1 MNTKAHLFK
10 GLEDWIE
17 VFKAGDHTDSVG
29 RKVSF
34 AEADLDQMVANHK
47 LGAAPAVLGH
57 PKHDDPAYGWTE
69 GLKREGESLFAKFKD
84 IAPAFAK
91 GVESGAYRNRSVSV
105 IKDKAHG
112 WRVRHVGWLGAAA
125 PAINGLKPVE
135 FAGDEAEALEF
146 AAPGYSLVW
155 GLESLAKMLRG
166 LRDNMIAKDGIE
178 ATDAVLPAW
187 QIDSAMEAAAQ
198 ARKEYQ
204 EAMPANPLFNQ
215 PTGETMSFTQEDLD
229 RAATEAETR
238 AKAEAKVLADVQ
250 EAKFA
255 ANTAELATIKAEAMK
270 ARHQAQID
278 GWKAAGK
285 LLPAEEAGLAEF
297 MAGIE
302 GGAELQFTASD
313 NKAAKAAPADWFANF
328 MSQRKALIKLG
339 VQAAAPAPA
348 GSELDTTDS
357 NAIANAA
364 SEFVAAEAKAGR
376 TVSVAAAVQH
386 VMSTASQA

>member
-1 MNTKAHLFK
+1 MI
-10 GLEDWIE
+10 GL
-17 VFKAGDHTDSVG
+17 KSSRRATT
-29 RKVSF
+29 RT
-34 AEADLDQMVANHK
+34 AESDLDEMVANHK
-47 LGAAPAVLGH
+47 LGAVPAVLGH

-125 PAINGLKPVE
+125 PAIDGLKPVE
-135 FAGDEAEALEF
+135 FAGDEAEAMEF

-155 GLESLAKMLRG
+155 GLESLAKLLRG
-166 LRDNMIAKDGIE
+166 LRESMIAKDGIE
-178 ATDAVLPAW
+178 ATDAVLPAY

-204 EAMPANPLFNQ
+204 EATPAANPLFNQ

-229 RAATEAETR
+229 RAATEAEAK
-238 AKAEAKVLADVQ
+238 AKAEA

-255 ANTAELATIKAEAMK
+255 ATTAELSLIKAESMK
-270 ARHQAQID
+270 ARHQTQID

-302 GGAELQFTASD
+302 GGAELQFIASD
-313 NKAAKAAPADWFANF
+313 NKAAKAAPADWFAQF
-328 MSQRKALIKLG
+328 MGNRGALIKLG
-339 VQAAAPAPA
+339 VQAAAPVPA
-348 GSELDTTDS
+348 GSALDTTDS

-364 SEFVAAEAKAGR
+364 SEFVAAEAKLGR

-386 VMSTASQA
+386 VMATASQA

>member
-1 MNTKAHLFK
+1 MNIKAHLFK
-10 GLEDWIE
+10 GLDDWIE
-17 VFKAGDHTDSVG
+17 VFKAGTHTDSAG

-34 AEADLDQMVANHK
+34 AESDLDQMVANHT

-125 PAINGLKPVE
+125 PAIDGLKPVE
-135 FAGDEAEALEF
+135 FAGDEAEAFEF

-155 GLESLAKMLRG
+155 GFESLAKLLRG
-166 LRDNMIAKDGIE
+166 MREHMIAKDGIE

-204 EAMPANPLFNQ
+204 EAAPVAQAPNPLFNED
-215 PTGETMSFTQEDLD
+215 TGASMSFTQEDLN
-229 RAATEAETR
+229 RAATEAEAK
-238 AKAEAKVLADVQ
+238 AKAEA

-255 ANTAELATIKAEAMK
+255 ATTAELSLIKAESMK

-313 NKAAKAAPADWFANF
+313 NKAAKAAPAHWFANF
-328 MSQRKALIKLG
+328 MTQRSALIRLG
-339 VQAAAPAPA
+339 AAAAAPAPA
-348 GSELDTTDS
+348 GSALDTTDS

-386 VMSTASQA
+386 VMATASQA